1 MMPAALPRRAGFHPL
16 AYHALI
22 VSKYRRYRSI
32 EGSKEAALVAI
43 DEPVYIVSGS
53 GSGIGAATARLL
65 AEAGGRV
72 VLGDIDEARVAAVAD
87 AIGKAAS
94 ARRLD
99 VTAEDDWAAIVDF
112 TLGTHGRLDGLVNS
126 AGVLSQTSILEITP
140 AEFMR
145 VVAVNQL
152 GVFLGVR
159 AVVPPLAAARRGAI
173 VNVSSCAGF
182 GGTRRGVAYTTSKF
196 AVRGIT
202 KGLVNELGAMGIR
215 INSVEPG
222 YIDTPMS
229 RPDWPEGTDAAG
241 RQPADVPLRRT
252 GRPDEVGRLIR
263 YLLSD
268 EASYCTGG
276 DYVADGGLLA
286 LLPAREAAPL

>member
-1 MMPAALPRRAGFHPL
+1 LLALAER
-16 AYHALI
+16 
-22 VSKYRRYRSI
+22 
-32 EGSKEAALVAI
+32 
-43 DEPVYIVSGS
+43 VYIVSGA

-72 VLGDIDEARVAAVAD
+72 VLGDINEAGLGAVAGS
-87 AIGKAAS
+87 IGEAAS
-94 ARRLD
+94 AQRLD
-99 VTAEDDWAAIVDF
+99 VTSENDWAALVD
-112 TLGTHGRLDGLVNS
+112 LALAAHGRLDGLVCS
-126 AGVLSQTSILEITP
+126 AGVLSQKSITEISP
-140 AEFMR
+140 AEFMQ
-145 VVAVNQL
+145 VVAVNQF

-159 AVVPPLAAARRGAI
+159 AVIPPLAAVGRGSI

-182 GGTRRGVAYTTSKF
+182 GGTRRGVAYTASKF

-202 KGLVNELGAMGIR
+202 KGVANELGALGIR
-215 INSVEPG
+215 INTVEPG

-229 RPDWPEGTDAAG
+229 RPDWAEGTDEAG

-252 GRPDEVGRLIR
+252 GRAEEVGRLIR

-268 EASYCTGG
+268 DASYCTGG

-286 LLPAREAAPL
+286 VVPPRQATPL